1 VAAQGGIAA
10 RGLDGLKKIELGET
24 TMTDHVAP
32 KELIQEAVQLA
43 KRKSDLPVRD
53 MLIRGILAGA
63 FLGYATS
70 LVFVVLSQGL
80 PPIVGAILFP
90 VGFVVLVL
98 LGLELVTGNFALLP
112 AGVMAG
118 SVHVTRLLRN
128 WGWVYLGNMIGSV
141 LYAALF
147 YLAITNWR
155 TGNGG
160 AIADLLKQAAQRKT
174 LAYQALG
181 TSGWATAVVK
191 AILCNWMVTIGAVL
205 GLVSRSTV
213 GKIAAMWLPIMTF
226 FALGFEHSVVN
237 MFLIPSGMM
246 LGSPISIG
254 QWFFWNLLPVTI
266 GNIVAGALLTGM
278 ALYATYPTEI
288 GPIINQVQGMATRGD
303 EQEAAFATAVKSS
316 ANQALAIGL
325 LPTPQIHPL
334 SRSSN
339 TCTSE

>member
-1 VAAQGGIAA
+1 MADYV
-10 RGLDGLKKIELGET
+10 RPMDLL
-24 TMTDHVAP
+24 
-32 KELIQEAVQLA
+32 QEAVELA
-43 KRKSDLPVRD
+43 KKKSELSIRD

-90 VGFVVLVL
+90 VGFVILVL

-118 SVHVTRLLRN
+118 KVRMTKLLRN
-128 WGWVYLGNMIGSV
+128 LAWVYLGNLIGS
-141 LYAALF
+141 LLFAGLF

-160 AIADLLKQAAQRKT
+160 AVADLLKQAAQKKT
-174 LAYQALG
+174 LAYMALG
-181 TSGWATAVVK
+181 PSGWGTALVK
-191 AILCNWMVTIGAVL
+191 AVLCNWMVTIGAVL
-205 GLVSRSTV
+205 AMSSKSTV

-246 LGSPISIG
+246 LGAPISIA
-254 QWFFWNLLPVTI
+254 QALLWNLLPVTI
-266 GNIVAGALLTGM
+266 GNLLAGSLLTGM
-278 ALYATYPTEI
+278 ALYATYPTQTAPAESKVEVAPVERSEQQADFAAA
-288 GPIINQVQGMATRGD
+288 GVQ
-303 EQEAAFATAVKSS
+303 
-316 ANQALAIGL
+316 
-325 LPTPQIHPL
+325 
-334 SRSSN
+334 
-339 TCTSE
+339 

>member
-1 VAAQGGIAA
+1 MADYVS
-10 RGLDGLKKIELGET
+10 
-24 TMTDHVAP
+24 P
-32 KELIQEAVQLA
+32 KELLQEAVQLA
-43 KRKSDLPVRD
+43 KRKSELPVRD

-70 LVFVVLSQGL
+70 LAIIVTSQGL

-90 VGFVVLVL
+90 VGFVMLAL

-118 SVHVTRLLRN
+118 TVRVTKLLRN
-128 WGWVYLGNMIGSV
+128 WGWVYLGNLLGSV

-160 AIADLLKQAAQRKT
+160 AVADLLKQAAQKKT
-174 LAYQALG
+174 LAYVALG
-181 TSGWATAVVK
+181 YSGWATAVVK
-191 AILCNWMVTIGAVL
+191 AVLCNWMVTIGAVL
-205 GLVSRSTV
+205 AMVSRSTV

-246 LGSPISIG
+246 LGAPISAG
-254 QWFFWNLLPVTI
+254 QWLFWNLLPVTI
-266 GNIVAGALLTGM
+266 GNLVAGTVLTGM
-278 ALYATYPTEI
+278 ALYATYPTAATPAVSQI
-288 GPIINQVQGMATRGD
+288 QVLPAAQN
-303 EQEAAFATAVKSS
+303 EQQAAFAAP
-316 ANQALAIGL
+316 AGL
-325 LPTPQIHPL
+325 Q
-334 SRSSN
+334 
-339 TCTSE
+339 